1 MKAGKETLKS
11 EKRIISGVQKLD
23 IMRFIMGR
31 FTFSSPKIVFL
42 PHLSA
47 MLQIYKSSKLT
58 ISKPCSVKR

>member
-1 MKAGKETLKS
+1 MNCTPKVRQKKS
-11 EKRIISGVQKLD
+11 NFWGSVQKKLD

-31 FTFSSPKIVFL
+31 FASFSPEIVFL

-58 ISKPCSVKR
+58 TSKP

>member
-1 MKAGKETLKS
+1 MKAGKKSLKS
-11 EKRIISGVQKLD
+11 EKRIISGMKLD

-31 FTFSSPKIVFL
+31 FTSFSPKIVFL

-58 ISKPCSVKR
+58 TSRPCSVKR